1 MDTRT
6 RLSLAVLPLMVGL
19 AACGGGGGGGG
30 TSATL
35 GGFTSWSAVQSPST
49 TTVTGIGQQVSYT
62 TDAGGYVNGVPS
74 PSSVGAA
81 SFTQV
86 LNSSGLATRASITT
100 STGDTISFDVA
111 RGDQFF
117 TEGPINLAIS
127 ADTTK
132 LAISAYP
139 DALGWDY
146 QSFGA
151 WITGYGLSAGKSGV
165 VSVGA
170 VTPTNS
176 VPTSGSA
183 QYVGGF
189 GGIYVTGD
197 GYGYVAI
204 GDLTADV
211 DFGSRSVQLAGTG
224 AIATDLNTGADIV
237 APNLNFNG
245 SASYAAGSSRFEGTL
260 TTAGGLTG
268 ATTGQFY
275 GPQAQELGGVAT
287 LTSGTSVETFGVA
300 YGAKR

>member
-30 TSATL
+30 SSATL
-35 GGFTSWSAVQSPST
+35 SGFTSWSAVRSPST

-62 TDAGGYVNGVPS
+62 APDGYVATVSDPS
-74 PSSVGAA
+74 ATGTA

-86 LNSSGLATRASITT
+86 LDANGYVTRGSISTSEGTSIT
-100 STGDTISFDVA
+100 FDA
-111 RGDQFF
+111 LRGDGFANYS
-117 TEGPINLAIS
+117 EINLAANQAGTEVAVS
-127 ADTTK
+127 A
-132 LAISAYP
+132 AP
-139 DALGWDY
+139 EVFGWDY

-151 WITGYGLSAGKSGV
+151 WITGGGLGAGKAGV

-170 VTPTNS
+170 VTPAGA
-176 VPTSGSA
+176 VPSTGTA
-183 QYVGGF
+183 VYHGGF
-189 GGIYVTGD
+189 GGIYVD
-197 GYGYVAI
+197 SNGYDSLAAGNFR
-204 GDLTADV
+204 ADV
-211 DFGSRSVQLAGTG
+211 DFGNRSVQLTG
-224 AIATDLNTGADIV
+224 SSAVTTDLISSTS
-237 APNLNFNG
+237 APHLNFSG
-245 SASYAAGSSRFEGTL
+245 SASYAAGSNRFEGTL

>member
-30 TSATL
+30 ASATL

-62 TDAGGYVNGVPS
+62 TNAGGYVNDVS
-74 PSSVGAA
+74 APSSVGNV

-111 RGDQFF
+111 QGDAFY
-117 TEGPINLAIS
+117 TDGAINQAIS
-127 ADTTK
+127 ANTTK
-132 LAISAYP
+132 VAISAYP

-151 WITGYGLSAGKSGV
+151 WITGYGLSSGKSGV
-165 VSVGA
+165 LSVGA
-170 VTPTNS
+170 ITPTGA
-176 VPTSGSA
+176 VPTVGSA
-183 QYVGGF
+183 TYVGNF
-189 GGIYVTGD
+189 GGIYVTSG
-197 GYGYVAI
+197 GYGYVAV
-204 GDLTADV
+204 GDLTAGV
-211 DFGSRSVQLAGTG
+211 DFGGRNIQFAGTR
-224 AIATDLNTGADIV
+224 AIATDMNTGVDIA
-237 APNLNFNG
+237 APILNFSG
-245 SASYAAGSSRFEGTL
+245 SASYAVGTNRFEGTL